1 MDNPH
6 DGIVIVSMSN
16 LFHIFDKERA
26 AETKILKITKRTSGK
41 LKRANKTLNNIITDP
56 SHVETVFTEASEKSP
71 KKDEKYIINKKRT
84 CCDYFFNLVLICFL
98 MIFLNGCY
106 IWIVFIIFSRP
117 KNKFYCFDSD
127 SREFKICGLY
137 DFCPING
144 VRDIIYSDSIYDIN
158 INNEIKN
165 INDKYI
171 DFYVKQATVYS
182 FMNKKISRKNPTMHK
197 FGVTIISTYKENYL
211 LKNTFKTGCENYMLN
226 VVLAIGFGTIIGN
239 IIFGYV
245 GDIFGRKKVI
255 IIAHFIEIIG
265 SLIII
270 FTTYSAVNRGK
281 KITDEEFK
289 PFNNKKI
296 FNFDYTKDDYYHI
309 QNFIRYFNL
318 KYFENSNMNKIYK
331 ENFNTFIQEILE
343 SKYIND
349 YFMKYRFLFVFGFF
363 LIFSSNSTI
372 KSSILA
378 FILENA
384 LTEYSMNLYFLY
396 FNFTFPLSLF
406 FTIIMITSL
415 DSFHFFMLIVC
426 ILQFLLIIIY
436 TIFFY
441 ESQRFNFEYAYYT
454 RITDFAVYILGEDK
468 LKKKYSEDF
477 KYNEKSNIDKEKV
490 QINLYYSKDTRDKY
504 KIKNEL
510 NNNEENE
517 SATFLSSFLESEE
530 DSKISKKKKENIIK
544 RNYILG
550 NPFSILSLINKEKL
564 IKSHMFL
571 VLSFISSLSL
581 VSNISLSKI
590 TSPAFITREKLITS
604 ETIIFSNITLYPIL
618 YFIILFPFI
627 HAFIKCIGLGI
638 ILRISLGMTFFSS
651 IIYELICLS
660 SREMTD
666 LTETKYN
673 SMDIIYY
680 KYIKALTA
688 FIYLDSIS
696 NVGIQY
702 SLYFFLTKLTK
713 TIYRCS
719 FFGICNIFIDLTF
732 LISLALEEAIEK
744 TYAYSF
750 LFALISFII
759 SIFIIPNDDSL
770 NITDLREIKFNDKIK
785 YFF

>member
-71 KKDEKYIINKKRT
+71 KKDEKYNIKKKRT

-171 DFYVKQATVYS
+171 DFYVKQSTVYS

>member
-1 MDNPH
+1 MENPH

-26 AETKILKITKRTSGK
+26 AETKILKITKRTTGK
-41 LKRANKTLNNIITDP
+41 LKRANKTINNIITDP

-71 KKDEKYIINKKRT
+71 KKDEKYNIKKKRT

-571 VLSFISSLSL
+571 VLSFISSLSI

>member
-26 AETKILKITKRTSGK
+26 AETKILKITKRTTGK
-41 LKRANKTLNNIITDP
+41 LKRANKTINNIITDP

-71 KKDEKYIINKKRT
+71 KKDEKYNIKKKRT

-331 ENFNTFIQEILE
+331 ENFNIFIQEILE

-349 YFMKYRFLFVFGFF
+349 YFRKYRFLFVFGFF

-415 DSFHFFMLIVC
+415 DSFHFFMLILC

-436 TIFFY
+436 SIFFY

-468 LKKKYSEDF
+468 LKRKYSEDF

-510 NNNEENE
+510 NNNQENE

>member
-490 QINLYYSKDTRDKY
+490 QINLYYSKNTRDKY

>member
-71 KKDEKYIINKKRT
+71 KKDEKYNIKKKRT

-510 NNNEENE
+510 NNNQENE

>member
-1 MDNPH
+1 
-6 DGIVIVSMSN
+6 
-16 LFHIFDKERA
+16 
-26 AETKILKITKRTSGK
+26 
-41 LKRANKTLNNIITDP
+41 
-56 SHVETVFTEASEKSP
+56 
-71 KKDEKYIINKKRT
+71 
-84 CCDYFFNLVLICFL
+84 
-98 MIFLNGCY
+98 
-106 IWIVFIIFSRP
+106 
-117 KNKFYCFDSD
+117 
-127 SREFKICGLY
+127 
-137 DFCPING
+137 
-144 VRDIIYSDSIYDIN
+144 
-158 INNEIKN
+158 
-165 INDKYI
+165 
-171 DFYVKQATVYS
+171 
-182 FMNKKISRKNPTMHK
+182 
-197 FGVTIISTYKENYL
+197 
-211 LKNTFKTGCENYMLN
+211 
-226 VVLAIGFGTIIGN
+226 
-239 IIFGYV
+239 
-245 GDIFGRKKVI
+245 
-255 IIAHFIEIIG
+255 
-265 SLIII
+265 
-270 FTTYSAVNRGK
+270 
-281 KITDEEFK
+281 
-289 PFNNKKI
+289 
-296 FNFDYTKDDYYHI
+296 
-309 QNFIRYFNL
+309 
-318 KYFENSNMNKIYK
+318 
-331 ENFNTFIQEILE
+331 
-343 SKYIND
+343 
-349 YFMKYRFLFVFGFF
+349 
-363 LIFSSNSTI
+363 
-372 KSSILA
+372 
-378 FILENA
+378 
-384 LTEYSMNLYFLY
+384 
-396 FNFTFPLSLF
+396 
-406 FTIIMITSL
+406 MITSL

-530 DSKISKKKKENIIK
+530 DSKISRKKKENIIK

-638 ILRISLGMTFFSS
+638 ILRISLGMTFVSC
-651 IIYELICLS
+651 IIYESICLS

>member
-1 MDNPH
+1 MENPH

-26 AETKILKITKRTSGK
+26 AETKILKITKRTTGK
-41 LKRANKTLNNIITDP
+41 LKRANKTINNIITDP

-71 KKDEKYIINKKRT
+71 KKDEKYNIKKKRT

-468 LKKKYSEDF
+468 LKRKYSEDF

-510 NNNEENE
+510 NNNQENE

-638 ILRISLGMTFFSS
+638 ILRISLGMTFVSC

-719 FFGICNIFIDLTF
+719 FFGICNIFIDLAF

>member
-41 LKRANKTLNNIITDP
+41 LKRANKTINNIITDP

-71 KKDEKYIINKKRT
+71 KKDEKYNIKKKRT

-415 DSFHFFMLIVC
+415 DSFHFFMLILC

-436 TIFFY
+436 SIFFY

-638 ILRISLGMTFFSS
+638 ILRISLGMTFVSC
-651 IIYELICLS
+651 IIYESICLS

-759 SIFIIPNDDSL
+759 SIFIISNDDSL

>member
-26 AETKILKITKRTSGK
+26 AETKILKITKRTTGK
-41 LKRANKTLNNIITDP
+41 LKRANKTINNIITDP

-71 KKDEKYIINKKRT
+71 KKDEKYNIKKKRT

-415 DSFHFFMLIVC
+415 DSFHFFMLILC

-436 TIFFY
+436 SIFFY

-468 LKKKYSEDF
+468 LKRKYSEDF

>member
-26 AETKILKITKRTSGK
+26 AETKILKIAKRTTGK
-41 LKRANKTLNNIITDP
+41 LKRANKTINNIITDP

-71 KKDEKYIINKKRT
+71 KKDEKYNIKKKRT

-415 DSFHFFMLIVC
+415 DSFHFFMLILC

-436 TIFFY
+436 SIFFY

-468 LKKKYSEDF
+468 LKRKYSEDF

-510 NNNEENE
+510 NNNQENE

>member
-1 MDNPH
+1 MENPH

-26 AETKILKITKRTSGK
+26 AETKILKITKRTTGK
-41 LKRANKTLNNIITDP
+41 LKRANKTINNIITDP

-71 KKDEKYIINKKRT
+71 KKDEKYNIKKKRT

-510 NNNEENE
+510 NNNQENE

>member
-26 AETKILKITKRTSGK
+26 AETKILKITKRTTGK
-41 LKRANKTLNNIITDP
+41 LKRANKTINNIITDP

-71 KKDEKYIINKKRT
+71 KKDEKYNIKKKRT

-171 DFYVKQATVYS
+171 DFYVKQSTVYS

>member
-26 AETKILKITKRTSGK
+26 AETKILKITKRTTGK
-41 LKRANKTLNNIITDP
+41 LKRANKTINNIITDP

-71 KKDEKYIINKKRT
+71 KKDEKYNIKKKRT

>member
-1 MDNPH
+1 MENPH

-26 AETKILKITKRTSGK
+26 AETKILKITKRTTGK
-41 LKRANKTLNNIITDP
+41 LKRANKTINNIITDP

-71 KKDEKYIINKKRT
+71 KKDEKYNIKKKRT

-281 KITDEEFK
+281 KITDEQFK

-331 ENFNTFIQEILE
+331 ENFNIFIQEILE

-415 DSFHFFMLIVC
+415 DSFHFFMLILC

-436 TIFFY
+436 SIFFY

-468 LKKKYSEDF
+468 LKRKYSEDF

-510 NNNEENE
+510 NNNQENE

-618 YFIILFPFI
+618 YFILLFPFI

-638 ILRISLGMTFFSS
+638 ILRISLGMTFVSC

-719 FFGICNIFIDLTF
+719 FFGICNIFIDLAF

>member
-1 MDNPH
+1 MENPH

-144 VRDIIYSDSIYDIN
+144 VRDIIYYDANYDIN
-158 INNEIKN
+158 IKNEIKN

-239 IIFGYV
+239 IIFTYIC
-245 GDIFGRKKVI
+245 DIFGRKKVI

-318 KYFENSNMNKIYK
+318 KYFENSNINKIYK

-415 DSFHFFMLIVC
+415 DSFHFFMLILC

-436 TIFFY
+436 SIFFY

-468 LKKKYSEDF
+468 LKRKYSEDF

-510 NNNEENE
+510 NNNQENE

-732 LISLALEEAIEK
+732 LISLALEESIEK
-744 TYAYSF
+744 TYAY

>member
-1 MDNPH
+1 MENPH

-26 AETKILKITKRTSGK
+26 AETKILKITKRTTGK
-41 LKRANKTLNNIITDP
+41 LKRANKTINNIITDP

-71 KKDEKYIINKKRT
+71 KKDEKYNIKKKRT

-171 DFYVKQATVYS
+171 DFYVKQSTVYS

>member
-16 LFHIFDKERA
+16 LFHIFDKERS
-26 AETKILKITKRTSGK
+26 AETRIPKVSKPVPQK
-41 LKRANKTLNNIITDP
+41 LKRANKTLNNLITEP
-56 SHVETVFTEASEKSP
+56 SHIDTAFTETTERSP
-71 KKDEKYIINKKRT
+71 KKEDKYTIKRKST

-98 MIFLNGCY
+98 MFFLNGCY
-106 IWIVFIIFSRP
+106 IWIIFIIFSRP
-117 KNKFYCFDSD
+117 KNKYYCFDSD
-127 SREFKICGLY
+127 SREFKLCDLN
-137 DFCPING
+137 DFCPISG

-171 DFYVKQATVYS
+171 DFYVKEATVYS
-182 FMNKKISRKNPTMHK
+182 SMNKKISKKNPTMNK
-197 FGVTIISTYKENYL
+197 FGVSIISTYKENYL
-211 LKNTFKTGCENYMLN
+211 LKNTFRTRCENYLLN

-239 IIFGYV
+239 IIFGYI

-270 FTTYSAVNRGK
+270 FTTYSAVYRGK
-281 KITDEEFK
+281 INNEEEFK
-289 PFNNKKI
+289 PFNNTKI
-296 FNFDYTKDDYYHI
+296 FDFDYTKDDYYHI
-309 QNFIRYFNL
+309 QNFIKYFNL
-318 KYFENSNMNKIYK
+318 KYFENSNINKIYK
-331 ENFNTFIQEILE
+331 ENFNNFIKEILE

-349 YFMKYRFLFVFGFF
+349 HFLKLRFLFIFGFF

-378 FILENA
+378 FLLENA

-396 FNFTFPLSLF
+396 FNFSFPLSLF
-406 FTIIMITSL
+406 FSIFLITSL
-415 DSFHFFMLIVC
+415 NEFHSFMLVVC
-426 ILQFLLIIIY
+426 IIQFLLLVIFM
-436 TIFFY
+436 IFFY

-454 RITDFAVYILGEDK
+454 RITDFAIYILGEDK

-477 KYNEKSNIDKEKV
+477 RFEKTNIEKEKV
-490 QINLYYSKDTRDKY
+490 QINLYYSKDTKDKF

-510 NNNEENE
+510 NNNVENE
-517 SATFLSSFLESEE
+517 TCSFLSAFLENEE
-530 DSKISKKKKENIIK
+530 DNNISKSKKENIIK
-544 RNYILG
+544 RKYILG
-550 NPFSILSLINKEKL
+550 NPFSILSLLKKEKL

-581 VSNISLSKI
+581 VSNISFSKI
-590 TSPAFITREKLITS
+590 TSPAFISREKLIKS
-604 ETIIFSNITLYPIL
+604 ETIILSNITLFPIIN
-618 YFIILFPFI
+618 FIILFPFI

-638 ILRISLGMTFFSS
+638 ILRISLGITFFSS
-651 IIYELICLS
+651 LIYELICFS

-673 SMDIIYY
+673 SLDILYY
-680 KYIKALTA
+680 KYIKALTT
-688 FIYLDSIS
+688 FIYFISIS

-719 FFGICNIFIDLTF
+719 FFGICNIFIDITF
-732 LISLALEEAIEK
+732 LISLSLEETIEK
-744 TYAYSF
+744 TYFYSF
-750 LFALISFII
+750 LFALIAFII

-770 NITDLREIKFNDKIK
+770 NITDLREIKFNDKMK
-785 YFF
+785 YL

>member
-1 MDNPH
+1 MENPH

>member
-1 MDNPH
+1 MENPH

-71 KKDEKYIINKKRT
+71 KKDEKYNIKKKRT

-171 DFYVKQATVYS
+171 DFYVKQSTVYS

>member
-26 AETKILKITKRTSGK
+26 AETKILKITKRTTGK
-41 LKRANKTLNNIITDP
+41 LKRANKTINNIITDP

-71 KKDEKYIINKKRT
+71 KKDEKYNIKKKRT

-171 DFYVKQATVYS
+171 DFYVKQAIVYS

-468 LKKKYSEDF
+468 LKRKYSEDF

>member
-1 MDNPH
+1 MENPH

-26 AETKILKITKRTSGK
+26 AETKILKITKRTTGK
-41 LKRANKTLNNIITDP
+41 LKRANKTINNIITDP

-71 KKDEKYIINKKRT
+71 KKDEKYNIKKKRT

-436 TIFFY
+436 SIFFY

-468 LKKKYSEDF
+468 LKRKYSEDF

-770 NITDLREIKFNDKIK
+770 NITDLMEIKFNDKIK

>member
-16 LFHIFDKERA
+16 LFHIFDKERS
-26 AETKILKITKRTSGK
+26 AETKILKINKQVSGK
-41 LKRANKTLNNIITDP
+41 LKRTNKTMNNLITEP
-56 SHVETVFTEASEKSP
+56 SHVETAFTEASEKIP
-71 KKDEKYIINKKRT
+71 KKDEKYIIKRKRT
-84 CCDYFFNLVLICFL
+84 CCDYFFHLVLICFL

-117 KNKFYCFDSD
+117 KNKYYCFDSD
-127 SREFKICGLY
+127 SREFKICELD

-144 VRDIIYSDSIYDIN
+144 VRDIIYSDTIYDIN

-171 DFYVKQATVYS
+171 DFYVKETTVYS
-182 FMNKKISRKNPTMHK
+182 FMNKKISRKNPTMNK
-197 FGVTIISTYKENYL
+197 FGVSIISTYKENYL
-211 LKNTFKTGCENYMLN
+211 LKNTFRTRCENYMLN

-270 FTTYSAVNRGK
+270 ITTYSAVNRGK

-289 PFNNKKI
+289 PFNNTKI
-296 FNFDYTKDDYYHI
+296 FKFDYTKDDYYHI

-318 KYFENSNMNKIYK
+318 KYFENSNMNKIYQ
-331 ENFNTFIQEILE
+331 ENFNNFTQEILE
-343 SKYIND
+343 SKYINES
-349 YFMKYRFLFVFGFF
+349 FIKSRFLFIFGFF

-378 FILENA
+378 YILENA

-406 FTIIMITSL
+406 FSIFMITSL
-415 DSFHFFMLIVC
+415 DSFHFFMLILC
-426 ILQFLLIIIY
+426 LLQFLLIIIFM
-436 TIFFY
+436 IFFY

-454 RITDFAVYILGEDK
+454 RITDFAIYILGEDK

-490 QINLYYSKDTRDKY
+490 QINLYYSKDTREKY

-517 SATFLSSFLESEE
+517 TTTFLSAFLENEE
-530 DSKISKKKKENIIK
+530 DSEISKKKKENIIK
-544 RNYILG
+544 RKYILG
-550 NPFSILSLINKEKL
+550 NPFSILSLLNKEKL

-571 VLSFISSLSL
+571 VLSFISALSL

-604 ETIIFSNITLYPIL
+604 ETIILSNITLYPIL

-638 ILRISLGMTFFSS
+638 ILRISLGMTFVFSL
-651 IIYELICLS
+651 IYELICFT

-673 SMDIIYY
+673 SLDIIYY
-680 KYIKALTA
+680 KHIKALTA
-688 FIYLDSIS
+688 FIYFNSIS

-732 LISLALEEAIEK
+732 LISLSLEETIEK

>member
-1 MDNPH
+1 MENPH

-26 AETKILKITKRTSGK
+26 AETKILKIAKRTTGK
-41 LKRANKTLNNIITDP
+41 LKRANKTINNIITDP

-71 KKDEKYIINKKRT
+71 KKDEKYNIKKKRT

-171 DFYVKQATVYS
+171 DFYVKQAIVYS

-318 KYFENSNMNKIYK
+318 KYFENSNINKIYK

-349 YFMKYRFLFVFGFF
+349 YFRKYRFLFVFGFF

-436 TIFFY
+436 SIFFY

-468 LKKKYSEDF
+468 LKRKYSEDF

-510 NNNEENE
+510 NNNQENE

>member
-1 MDNPH
+1 MENPH

-26 AETKILKITKRTSGK
+26 AETKILKISKRTTGK
-41 LKRANKTLNNIITDP
+41 LKRANKTINNIITDP

-71 KKDEKYIINKKRT
+71 KKDEKYNIKKKRT

-106 IWIVFIIFSRP
+106 IWIVLIIFSRP

-468 LKKKYSEDF
+468 LKRKYSEDF

>member
-1 MDNPH
+1 MENPH

-26 AETKILKITKRTSGK
+26 AETKILKITKRTTGK
-41 LKRANKTLNNIITDP
+41 LKRANKTINNIITDP

-71 KKDEKYIINKKRT
+71 KKDEKYNIKKKRT

-331 ENFNTFIQEILE
+331 ENFNIFIQEILE

-415 DSFHFFMLIVC
+415 DSFHFFMLILC

-436 TIFFY
+436 SIFFY

-468 LKKKYSEDF
+468 LKRKYSEDF

-510 NNNEENE
+510 NNNQENE

-638 ILRISLGMTFFSS
+638 ILRISLGMTFVSC

-719 FFGICNIFIDLTF
+719 FFGICNIFIDLAF

>member
-26 AETKILKITKRTSGK
+26 AETKILKIAKRTTGK
-41 LKRANKTLNNIITDP
+41 LKRANKTINNIITDP

-171 DFYVKQATVYS
+171 DFYVKQSTVYS

-436 TIFFY
+436 SIFFY

-719 FFGICNIFIDLTF
+719 FFGICNIFIDLAF